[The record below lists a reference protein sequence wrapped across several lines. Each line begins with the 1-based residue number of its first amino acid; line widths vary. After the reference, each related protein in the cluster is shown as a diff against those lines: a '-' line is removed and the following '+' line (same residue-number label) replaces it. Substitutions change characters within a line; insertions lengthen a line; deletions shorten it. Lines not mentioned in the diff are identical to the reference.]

1 MISKSRRSF
10 IRLAAGTV
18 GATVATSMLPSSIQA
33 ALAIPAHRRHGN
45 LKDVEHVVILMQEN
59 RSFDHYFGTLK
70 GVRGFGD
77 RMAIPLP
84 DGQRVW
90 HQKGS
95 KGEILPYH
103 FDTSTTSAQRV
114 DGTPH
119 TWPDAQQAWN
129 EGRMDKWL
137 PAKTERSLGYY
148 KEQDIAFQ
156 FAMANAFTIC
166 DAYH

>member
-1 MISKSRRSF
+1 MALATPDLVESPMISEKQKKLHPPGRRYGPAPPSPPACCRRASRRPWRF
-10 IRLAAGTV
+10 PRTAGM
-18 GATVATSMLPSSIQA
+18 AT
-33 ALAIPAHRRHGN
+33 

-59 RSFDHYFGTLK
+59 RLLLTTISAPS

-103 FDTSTTSAQRV
+103 FDTSTTS
-114 DGTPH
+114 
-119 TWPDAQQAWN
+119 
-129 EGRMDKWL
+129 
-137 PAKTERSLGYY
+137 
-148 KEQDIAFQ
+148 
-156 FAMANAFTIC
+156 
-166 DAYH
+166 